1 LSRGIDPSGAT
12 ERSYERTLRSTPLPF
27 RSAPRVELII
37 NLRTDKASGR
47 TIPPSI
53 LARADEVIE

>member
-1 LSRGIDPSGAT
+1 MIECARQR
-12 ERSYERTLRSTPLPF
+12 RSYERTLRSTPLPF

-53 LARADEVIE
+53 LADEVIV